1 MSVTRAQRVRS
12 GKRAVWLAVAA
23 ATAAGSNACAETQP
37 SSVRTADVD
46 TASGEVSF
54 RWAGPG
60 GVALTVPAHIN
71 GHGPIDLLFDTG
83 ATMTCVDTA
92 LARAWGLPERR
103 AMRGVATG
111 LGGSGAV
118 RLVAVDSLRIGAA
131 VARDL
136 TVCATDLRVL
146 RVVGPEVR
154 GLLGLNVLRNYR
166 VTLDFER
173 EVVRLEPPP
182 E

>member
-1 MSVTRAQRVRS
+1 MPAIRTEQARS
-12 GKRAVWLAVAA
+12 KRAVLLAVVGLI
-23 ATAAGSNACAETQP
+23 AAGLVACSDTQP
-37 SSVRTADVD
+37 SAIRRAAVD
-46 TASGEVSF
+46 STSGEVSF

-60 GVALTVPAHIN
+60 GAAITVPAHIN
-71 GHGPIDLLFDTG
+71 GREPVELLFDTG

-92 LARAWGLPERR
+92 LARTWELPERR
-103 AMRGVATG
+103 ATRGVATG

-131 VARDL
+131 VVRDL

-146 RVVGPEVR
+146 RIVGPEVG
-154 GLLGLNVLRNYR
+154 GLLGLNMLRKYR

>member
-1 MSVTRAQRVRS
+1 MLCLVGVM
-12 GKRAVWLAVAA
+12 G
-23 ATAAGSNACAETQP
+23 AGSVACTDTRP
-37 SSVRTADVD
+37 SSVRRAEVD

-60 GVALTVPAHIN
+60 GAALTVPAAIN
-71 GHGPIDLLFDTG
+71 GREPVELLLDTG

-92 LARAWGLPERR
+92 LARAWELPER
-103 AMRGVATG
+103 ATRGVATG
-111 LGGSGAV
+111 LGGSGRV
-118 RLVAVDSLRIGAA
+118 RLLAVDSLRIGAA

-136 TVCATDLRVL
+136 TVCATDLGVL

-173 EVVRLEPPP
+173 GVVRLEPPA

>member
-1 MSVTRAQRVRS
+1 MSATRTHHVRS
-12 GKRAVWLAVAA
+12 GKRAVWFTVAA
-23 ATAAGSNACAETQP
+23 ATAAGSLGCADTQP

-46 TASGEVSF
+46 TTSGEVSF
-54 RWAGPG
+54 QWAGPG
-60 GVALTVPAHIN
+60 GAAITVPAHIN
-71 GHGPIDLLFDTG
+71 GHGPVNLLFDTG

-92 LARAWGLPERR
+92 FARAWELPERR
-103 AMRGVATG
+103 ALRGVATG

-118 RLVAVDSLRIGAA
+118 KLVAVDSLRIGAA
-131 VARDL
+131 IARDL
-136 TVCATDLRVL
+136 TICATDLRVL
-146 RVVGPEVR
+146 RAVGPEVR

-182 E
+182 K

>member
-1 MSVTRAQRVRS
+1 MAAGVAGAASSACTETRATS
-12 GKRAVWLAVAA
+12 M
-23 ATAAGSNACAETQP
+23 
-37 SSVRTADVD
+37 RTAEVD
-46 TASGEVSF
+46 STSGEVRF
-54 RWAGPG
+54 QWAGPG
-60 GVALTVPAHIN
+60 GAALTVPAHIN
-71 GHGPIDLLFDTG
+71 GHGPVDLLFDTG

-92 LARAWGLPERR
+92 LARAWELPERR
-103 AMRGVATG
+103 AVRGVATG

-136 TVCATDLRVL
+136 TICATDLRVL

-173 EVVRLEPPP
+173 EVVRLEPLP